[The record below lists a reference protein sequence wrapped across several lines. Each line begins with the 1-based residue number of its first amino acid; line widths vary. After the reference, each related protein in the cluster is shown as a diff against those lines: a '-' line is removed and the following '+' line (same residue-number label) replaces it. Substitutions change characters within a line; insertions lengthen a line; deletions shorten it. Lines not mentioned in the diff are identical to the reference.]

1 MPNLTGYCGG
11 TSLLIKRDDCT
22 GLAFGGNKVR
32 QLEFYLGAA
41 CSEGADTIVI
51 TGAVQSNFVRLAA
64 AGACKLGMNCHV
76 QLEERVATTD
86 PSYGN
91 SGNVFLD
98 RLFGATLH
106 SYADG
111 EDEAGADHQVQKIA
125 AELRA
130 AGLKPYIIPL
140 AAGHPPLGSLGY
152 VLAAQ
157 ELLAQIQTDEINV
170 DEIFVGSGSGATHAG
185 LLFGLRAL
193 GSQIA
198 VTGVCVRRDAELQKP
213 RILHTCE
220 QIAALL
226 ATAAIVTDDDVRLID
241 SFLAPGYGV
250 PNRATLDAI
259 VIAAQ
264 TEGLVLDPIYTG
276 KAMAA
281 VIDQAKK
288 GESGSTFI
296 FLHTGGMPVIFAY
309 QRAIENTL
317 DSPDG
322 FRLSET

>member
-1 MPNLTGYCGG
+1 MLDFL
-11 TSLLIKRDDCT
+11 S
-22 GLAFGGNKVR
+22 
-32 QLEFYLGAA
+32 
-41 CSEGADTIVI
+41 
-51 TGAVQSNFVRLAA
+51 RL
-64 AGACKLGMNCHV
+64 
-76 QLEERVATTD
+76 
-86 PSYGN
+86 
-91 SGNVFLD
+91 
-98 RLFGATLH
+98 
-106 SYADG
+106 
-111 EDEAGADHQVQKIA
+111 
-125 AELRA
+125 
-130 AGLKPYIIPL
+130 YIIPL
-140 AAGHPPLGSLGY
+140 AAEHPPLGSLGY

-157 ELLAQIQTDEINV
+157 ELLAQIQTDEVNV

-226 ATAAIVTDDDVRLID
+226 ETEAIVTDDDVRLID

-264 TEGLVLDPIYTG
+264 TEGLVLDPVYTG

-296 FLHTGGMPVIFAY
+296 FLHTGGVPAIFAY
-309 QRAIENTL
+309 QGAIEKALADRQVKVPTVA
-317 DSPDG
+317 
-322 FRLSET
+322 